1 MTPTPSHLTPA
12 AANLLGEPVVQRIE
26 SIRSER
32 WIAYP
37 RAKHALAVLQHLVA
51 HPRTTR
57 MPSLAI
63 YGDSG
68 MGKTMIMQRFCNE
81 HPPAFDATAGIEQ
94 TPVLALQMT
103 GRPSERRF
111 FSQLLAAAA
120 APRSSR
126 CDIVDLEQTAIRI
139 LRTIG
144 VKVLVIDE
152 VHNILAGPQREQR
165 ILLNTLR
172 FLSNELSLSLV
183 CFGIADAREA
193 ISGDIQLARRI
204 DEMQLHRWAAN
215 EEFETLVASILRNLP
230 LRNPS
235 LLTARA
241 LRRILQ
247 LTDGVS
253 ARIFR
258 VLNELAI
265 EAIETGVEEITDE
278 AVERWRPVV
287 ERQAAFA

>member
-1 MTPTPSHLTPA
+1 MTLASSHLTA
-12 AANLLGEPVVQRIE
+12 AAAKLLNEPNAHRVEAIL
-26 SIRSER
+26 SER
-32 WIAYP
+32 WVAYP
-37 RAKHALAVLQHLVA
+37 RAKHALSVLEHLVS

-68 MGKTMIMQRFCNE
+68 MGKTMIMQRFSNN
-81 HPPAFDATAGIEQ
+81 HPPSFDPAAGIRQ

-103 GRPSERRF
+103 GRPSERRLF
-111 FSQLLAAAA
+111 AQLLTAAG
-120 APRSSR
+120 APKSTR
-126 CDIVDLEQTAIRI
+126 CDIVDLEQTTLRV

-144 VKVLVIDE
+144 VKVLVLDE
-152 VHNILAGPQREQR
+152 VHNILAGPHRDQR
-165 ILLNTLR
+165 IILNLLR
-172 FLSNELSLSLV
+172 FITNELRLSLV
-183 CFGIADAREA
+183 CFGISEAREA

-204 DEMQLHRWAAN
+204 DEIQLQRWAAN
-215 EEFETLVASILRNLP
+215 EEFETLVALILRNLP

-235 LLTARA
+235 LLTART

-247 LTDGVS
+247 VTDGVS

-258 VLNELAI
+258 MLNDLAI
-265 EAIETGVEEITDE
+265 EAIETDVEQITDE

-287 ERQAAFA
+287 ERQTAVA

>member
-1 MTPTPSHLTPA
+1 MTPFPSHLTPA
-12 AANLLGEPVVQRIE
+12 AANFLDEPVAQRIE
-26 SIRSER
+26 AIRSER

-37 RAKHALAVLQHLVA
+37 RAKHALAILQQLVA

-68 MGKTMIMQRFCNE
+68 MGKTMIMKRFRNE
-81 HPPAFDATAGIEQ
+81 HPPVFDAAAGVEQ

-111 FSQLLAAAA
+111 FAQLLAAAG

-126 CDIVDLEQTAIRI
+126 CDIVELEQTALRV

-152 VHNILAGPQREQR
+152 AHNILAGPQREQR
-165 ILLNTLR
+165 IILNTLR

-183 CFGIADAREA
+183 CLGVGDAREA
-193 ISGDIQLARRI
+193 ISGDVQLARRI

-215 EEFETLVASILRNLP
+215 EEFETLIASILRNLP
-230 LRNPS
+230 LRNPT
-235 LLTARA
+235 LLSARA
-241 LRRILQ
+241 LRQILQ
-247 LTDGVS
+247 MTDGVS

-258 VLNELAI
+258 MLNDLAVD
-265 EAIETGVEEITDE
+265 AIETGAEEITDE